1 MPLTAAIHQAVAA
14 QIGQLEELGID
25 IIGAHVV
32 LLHANAAAPGDRYQV
47 RVHLAVPG
55 PDIFAEQLSDDLY
68 LALEQVTDK
77 LARQLRKRKTALTD
91 KPRKTSQRAVQR
103 QHLTGETPRSL
114 KKGLSNAGITEVP
127 RIGASTSTGV
137 KRKGEGTRRKKAQR

>member
-14 QIGQLEELGID
+14 QLGQLEDHGTE

-47 RVHLAVPG
+47 RVHLALPG
-55 PDIFAEQLSDDLY
+55 PDIYAEHVADDLY
-68 LALEQVTDK
+68 MAIEQVAAK

-91 KPRKTSQRAVQR
+91 KRRRTAQRGMEQQR
-103 QHLTGETPRSL
+103 TAGGTPRSL
-114 KKGLSNAGITEVP
+114 QKATRGKVVGTTGRSVP
-127 RIGASTSTGV
+127 QLPRT
-137 KRKGEGTRRKKAQR
+137 